1 VAWEKSPQWLLD
13 LFAASLPDDPRI
25 ERRKM
30 FGMPVGFVNGNLFA
44 GVFQDQIFVRLA
56 PQERAALEA
65 EHGPL
70 PFEPLPGRSSKTYM
84 RLPDE
89 MLEDEGD
96 VAAMLA
102 RALRWT
108 AMLPAKVKKAKAR

>member
-1 VAWEKSPQWLLD
+1 MAWEKSPQWLLD

-56 PQERAALEA
+56 PEARAALEA

-70 PFEPLPGRSSKTYM
+70 PGRSSRTYM
-84 RLPDE
+84 RIPED
-89 MLEDEGD
+89 MLEDEAEIGQ
-96 VAAMLA
+96 MLA
-102 RALRWT
+102 RAFRYT
-108 AMLPAKVKKAKAR
+108 AALPEKAKNTRKKAP